1 VFPAVIS
8 TKARLTFLSRDL
20 SIGNILYQDT
30 VPADEDEP
38 LASVDF
44 VDWGQATPQLLDAAG
59 GASVVSGHTMMYFE
73 QTMLTL
79 ILQKTQTARSLATTL
94 GFRDEDCVSGWAG
107 IKGA

>member
-1 VFPAVIS
+1 VFPAIIS
-8 TKARLTFLSRDL
+8 TKALLTFLSRDL

-44 VDWGQATPQLLDAAG
+44 VDWGRATPQVPDATAG
-59 GASVVSGHTMMYFE
+59 AVAVSGHTMMYFA

-79 ILQKTQTARSLATTL
+79 TPQKTNAIVSLAGTR

-107 IKGA
+107 INGA